1 MLQRNKFAVY
11 GGTGNH
17 DLDAEVLG
25 LVNSVTSLGL
35 AFSHCWHNVW
45 TDGEPGFSLEHPDK
59 IAGRHVLVFACP
71 VNHKLENE
79 FKDLVTACRQ
89 QYGAASVVAVL
100 SFLRYRR
107 QDHPEFGHEITR
119 LRWFICDLKHWGADR
134 LVVCEPHSVEHTE
147 RYCKE
152 FGLELHV
159 SDPTRLFA
167 DAIMGVVQTLGGAER
182 VRVYSPDFGS
192 VGRALSLAKA
202 LGTSVLATPKR
213 RMNGRIELVADEA
226 FAAAVREKF
235 GSDVPFSCD
244 IRNLDGLHLFMRED
258 EVASGS
264 TAVGTARML
273 RKEGAGGIHLLATH
287 PVCSRGWK
295 MTLFPHGEEQPF
307 DNIWLGNTRPRGDG
321 ETKYEGSTG
330 SRVKHVD
337 MAPATAKT
345 LVKALER
352 LAE

>member
-1 MLQRNKFAVY
+1 MLPRDRFAVY

-25 LVNSVTSLGL
+25 LVCNVTHLGL
-35 AFSHCWHNVW
+35 DFSHCWHNVW
-45 TDGEPGFSLEHPDK
+45 PDGEPGFRLEHPDE

-71 VNHKLENE
+71 VSHKLENE
-79 FKDLVTACRQ
+79 LKDLVTACRR
-89 QYGAASVVAVL
+89 QYDAASVVAIL

-119 LRWFICDLKHWGADR
+119 LRWFIRDLKHWGVNR

-159 SDPTRLFA
+159 SDPTRIFA
-167 DAIMGVVQTLGGAER
+167 DAIMGFVQTLGGAER

-192 VGRALSLAKA
+192 VGRAFALAKA
-202 LGTSVLATPKR
+202 IGAEVLATPKR
-213 RMNGRIELVADEA
+213 RVNGRIELVASET
-226 FAAAVREKF
+226 FAADVREKF
-235 GSDVPFSCD
+235 GTEVPFSCD
-244 IRNLDGLHLFMRED
+244 VSNLNGLHLFMRED
-258 EVASGS
+258 EVDSGG
-264 TAVGTARML
+264 TAVSTARML
-273 RKEGAGGIHLLATH
+273 RKEEAGGIHLLATH

-295 MTLFPHGEEQPF
+295 MKLFPCGEEQPF
-307 DNIWLGNTRPRGDG
+307 ETLWLGNTRPRGDG

-330 SRVKHVD
+330 SRVKHVN
-337 MAPATAKT
+337 MAPAIAET
-345 LVKALER
+345 LIKALEHITD
-352 LAE
+352 